1 MPENMMKNWSKE
13 PRDSV
18 IQKLGDRVHKLPLR
32 EGIAQASY
40 RLKLLQ
46 ERLEQ
51 ASGRMQNHEKELFEK
66 CVAAELSKDLPRATM
81 YANECVEVR
90 KMAKVLLLSK
100 LAIEQVML
108 RLETVEEFGDVV
120 VEMAPISG
128 VIHTLKGRLAG
139 VIPEVSYELGAIGE
153 MMSGM
158 MVEAGEVTGS
168 TYDVTASNGETKK
181 ILGEAST
188 IAEQRLKENFPELPA
203 TYKSAAQE
211 RETSP
216 QSR

>member
-1 MPENMMKNWSKE
+1 MPEKLIKNWGNDRE
-13 PRDSV
+13 NTV
-18 IQKLGDRVHKLPLR
+18 FQKLGERVHQLPIR
-32 EGIAQASY
+32 ERVAQANY

-46 ERLEQ
+46 ERLDQ
-51 ASGRMQNHEKELFEK
+51 ASGKMQNHEKELFEK
-66 CVAAELSKDLPRATM
+66 CVAAELTKDNPRATM

-90 KMAKVLLLSK
+90 KMTKILLLSK
-100 LAIEQVML
+100 LAIERIML

-120 VEMAPISG
+120 VQMAPISG

-168 TYDVTASNGETKK
+168 TFDVATSNEEAKK
-181 ILGEAST
+181 ILGEAGT
-188 IAEQRLKENFPELPA
+188 VAEQRLKEHFPELPA
-203 TYKSAAQE
+203 AYKSATPE
-211 RETSP
+211 RETST